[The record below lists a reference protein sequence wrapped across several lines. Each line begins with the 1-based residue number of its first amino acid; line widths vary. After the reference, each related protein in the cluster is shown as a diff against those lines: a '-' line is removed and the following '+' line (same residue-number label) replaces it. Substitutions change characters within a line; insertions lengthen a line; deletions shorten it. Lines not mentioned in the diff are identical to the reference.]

1 MNANALLREWRSNL
15 TKALLAEKAL
25 PKNANDMMVLN
36 LQEITN
42 LYADTREMLDNFS
55 NNCMK
60 YQNIVKD
67 SRREI
72 SHPKLNQLEFQL
84 ERITHNID
92 RGRKM
97 TELHNNQDYKF
108 INKYLQES
116 ERARKLSM

>member
-1 MNANALLREWRSNL
+1 
-15 TKALLAEKAL
+15 
-25 PKNANDMMVLN
+25 
-36 LQEITN
+36 
-42 LYADTREMLDNFS
+42 
-55 NNCMK
+55 MK

-116 ERARKLSM
+116 QRARKLSM